1 MHFPLTVEI
10 RTVLVSPVSPGG
22 NHTPVS
28 PWRPYVQRGFGLSAT
43 GGSHAEALL
52 PCTRRQLSVKADSAC
67 GGKPHPSTHLLICC
81 TGITPYN
88 VIIHPDPGFVK
99 CFLKFKHNI
108 PAHRVGRE
116 LAGGKLLFIGYML
129 IYSFPQT
136 KRRTAPGSPP
146 FKISYNL
153 LRSARNRTAY
163 YRSIIYNAGHTYS
176 RQRKRYMLSL
186 GLRLNAGDNDRRYR

>member
-1 MHFPLTVEI
+1 MTVCTAGV
-10 RTVLVSPVSPGG
+10 RTVCYGRIARGG
-22 NHTPVS
+22 FTALHQTAALCKS
-28 PWRPYVQRGFGLSAT
+28 GLDMWRKTAPINAF
-43 GGSHAEALL
+43 
-52 PCTRRQLSVKADSAC
+52 
-67 GGKPHPSTHLLICC
+67 LICC

-99 CFLKFKHNI
+99 YFLKFKHNI

-146 FKISYNL
+146 VKISYNL
-153 LRSARNRTAY
+153 LRTARNRTAY
-163 YRSIIYNAGHTYS
+163 DRSIIYNAGHTYS
-176 RQRKRYMLSL
+176 RQRKRYILSL

>member
-99 CFLKFKHNI
+99 YFLKFQHNN
-108 PAHRVGRE
+108 PAIYGTRPE
-116 LAGGKLLFIGYML
+116 LPPDSSGNAS
-129 IYSFPQT
+129 YSALEQQNIFDFNKNPIFP
-136 KRRTAPGSPP
+136 
-146 FKISYNL
+146 
-153 LRSARNRTAY
+153 
-163 YRSIIYNAGHTYS
+163 
-176 RQRKRYMLSL
+176 
-186 GLRLNAGDNDRRYR
+186 